1 MSAEQVTTMDRK
13 DVRLQSAV
21 AFVTGLIFALGLGIS
36 GMTLPEKVIGFL
48 DVTGAWDES
57 LAFVMGGAV
66 VVYGVA
72 YQIVKRMERPR
83 YAATFQ
89 LPTSRKIDWRLL
101 VGAMIF
107 GAGWGLGGF
116 CPGPALVS
124 LPAGLAGTWDIVLFV
139 ISMFAGMWGFRLFNK
154 AL

>member
-1 MSAEQVTTMDRK
+1 MSAERVTTHDGK
-13 DVRLQSAV
+13 DMKLQSAV